1 MSHPEHLLTIVEP
14 SPGGDTTLDLARDTV
29 ARGGTATVLMVI
41 TDRVKRDIRNFAE
54 SEGLA
59 IGEAEAIALE
69 QLQTQCQ
76 DRIGD
81 VPWLVTKYG
90 AIGSDVVQY
99 VTADTTAV
107 AIPARLVTDKL
118 VERIATYSGRPVIVA
133 PYRVPA
139 AA

>member
-90 AIGSDVVQY
+90 AISSDVVQY